1 MNNIVVKSALLLLAI
16 LLVVIGGIYLN
27 EARKEVYYL
36 CGNFSEGTRKVD
48 VIRQLKTGTFLHYT
62 DHITAMGSQLYV
74 DSNISLQLAT
84 CTITFDQQ
92 RQVLSA
98 VFKGS
103 TFAL

>member
-1 MNNIVVKSALLLLAI
+1 MIKSALLGFAI
-16 LLVVIGGIYLN
+16 LLVIIGGIYVN

-36 CGNFSEGTRKVD
+36 CGNFSMGSHKTD

-62 DHITAMGSQLYV
+62 EHNTATGSQLYV
-74 DSNISLQLAT
+74 NSNVSLQLAT
-84 CTITFDQQ
+84 CTIIFDQQ